1 MSAKR
6 AIRRYNRTVLALSA
20 VYAATLFAAIYAFN
34 HHLVA
39 GAPGVFV
46 AMLPALPIVGM
57 FAAIARYLIEESDEY
72 VRMLEVRKTLVA
84 TGFALSIAT
93 IWGFMESFEV
103 FQAFLLLF
111 LVPISFRVLNRFIS
125 VFLLYCFF
133 YFSYFV

>member
-6 AIRRYNRTVLALSA
+6 AIRRYNRTVLALSV
-20 VYAATLFAAIYAFN
+20 VYAATLFATIYAFN

-39 GAPGVFV
+39 GAPGVLV

-57 FAAIARYLIEESDEY
+57 FAAIARYLIEERDEY
-72 VRMLEVRKTLVA
+72 IRMLEVRKTLVA

-103 FQAFLLLF
+103 VGHVESFYVAVLWFGGLGLGSCVNHFL
-111 LVPISFRVLNRFIS
+111 PPRAA
-125 VFLLYCFF
+125 
-133 YFSYFV
+133 